1 MASNSHNGNSDKA
14 NAGNPSPAQK
24 PAGQELA
31 TVKNSNLANTGN
43 ANLVY

>member
-1 MASNSHNGNSDKA
+1 MAGQAHNGNSGKA
-14 NAGNPSPAQK
+14 NAGNPSPAAQ

-31 TVKNSNLANTGN
+31 TVKNGNLASAAY